1 MSKAWVKESVA
12 FEFRKTVI
20 KKVSILKIYINS
32 LNIERNCLAGLLRQ
46 QEDIAADEPE
56 RPEERA
62 VPAEDRRLFRRLLPE
77 PSVEQGEERTTSIIW
92 MQQPFY
98 NFGPTLGHLLF
109 IELKSH
115 LSNENCCN
123 RVGNVTEKILLTK
136 IFLKGRLMALPYFNY
151 WGLAYSESQ

>member
-1 MSKAWVKESVA
+1 MLTLQYSSKE
-12 FEFRKTVI
+12 
-20 KKVSILKIYINS
+20 ILYLKLSNINN
-32 LNIERNCLAGLLRQ
+32 LQQTDICCLAGLLRQ

-77 PSVEQGEERTTSIIW
+77 PSVEQGEERIIGIIS

-109 IELKSH
+109 IELRLQ
-115 LSNENCCN
+115 LSNKNCCN
-123 RVGNVTEKILLTK
+123 RVRNVTEKI
-136 IFLKGRLMALPYFNY
+136 FLQGRLMALPYLNY
-151 WGLAYSESQ
+151 